1 MQTNG
6 VSEAAILANVGEA
19 IRHRSAS
26 PKTAPEPTNES
37 DVSTGSQRIIEHMTA
52 TLDEVHTY
60 AFEKLTE
67 LENKIVALKQSIVAQ
82 KNRSQQE
89 AQIYIET
96 VDAALRTSEDL
107 DRLVDDLERALPKEI
122 KKTNGNGKL

>member
-1 MQTNG
+1 MKTNG
-6 VSEAAILANVGEA
+6 EAAILAKVSEA
-19 IRHRSAS
+19 IRHRLES
-26 PKTAPEPTNES
+26 PEKAPEPTSE
-37 DVSTGSQRIIEHMTA
+37 VTTGSQRIIDHMSA
-52 TLDEVHTY
+52 TLDEIHTY

-67 LENKIVALKQSIVAQ
+67 LENKIIALKQSIVAQ

-107 DRLVDDLERALPKEI
+107 DRLVDDLERALPKEP
-122 KKTNGNGKL
+122 KKTNGNGRLSADN